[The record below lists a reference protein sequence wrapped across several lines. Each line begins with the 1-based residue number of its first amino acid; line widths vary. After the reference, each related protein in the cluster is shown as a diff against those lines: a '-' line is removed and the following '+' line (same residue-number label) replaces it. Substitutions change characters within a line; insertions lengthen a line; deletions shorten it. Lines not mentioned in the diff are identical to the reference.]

1 MTHAGVEQKLATA
14 RTRLIL
20 DRPFLGALVLRLPL
34 VAADR
39 KWCKTTATD
48 ARKLYYNAEFIDSL
62 SLAETEFM
70 LAHEALHCG
79 LAHFSRRENRVKWRW
94 DIACDYAINP
104 LLLDEGLTAPFD
116 ILYDKGFADMT
127 AEEIYPYLDKKMADQ
142 TIDQHIY
149 DAEEDDGNQSNAD
162 GDMPSNGD
170 LSADDGE
177 VTEKGGGSEVKGETG
192 GRAESDS
199 NAGGAKRPRPLSGQ
213 QREDLS
219 VQWQQRL
226 AGAAQQAMQAG
237 KLSGSLAR
245 LVDHFLQPSLPWR
258 MLLSRYLSYIAR
270 NDYNY
275 MRPSNRRDGPA
286 IYPSL
291 RSTEVNIAVVVDTS
305 GSISTAEI
313 GEFLSEINAIKG
325 QLSARI
331 SLLACDAKLVSD
343 CPWTFE
349 PWEEVALPEK
359 LTGGGGTSFLPP
371 FEWLAQQDMQPDLL
385 VYFTDAEGRFP
396 EQEPAIDVLWLV
408 KGKNKVPFGT
418 RVQLN

>member
-48 ARKLYYNAEFIDSL
+48 ARKLYYNAGFIDSL

-177 VTEKGGGSEVKGETG
+177 VTEKGGGSEVKGKTG